1 MNMEIILKAAAV
13 SAAAAILSLVIK
25 KTNPEIS
32 LVLGIA
38 VCALIAG
45 LTLKAFSEVKDT
57 LSLIELGTG
66 FSAAYAAPILKC
78 VGIGMTSRLGSDVC
92 RDAGQTAVAS
102 SVEIC
107 GAVCAL
113 YVSLPLL
120 KALLRTIGA
129 LT

>member
-1 MNMEIILKAAAV
+1 MGEMRGSEPGLEAAEES
-13 SAAAAILSLVIK
+13 SAGVFSC
-25 KTNPEIS
+25 P
-32 LVLGIA
+32 
-38 VCALIAG
+38 AG
-45 LTLKAFSEVKDT
+45 GAGE
-57 LSLIELGTG
+57 

-78 VGIGMTSRLGSDVC
+78 VGIAMAARLGSDVC

-102 SVEIC
+102 SLETC

-129 LT
+129 LA

>member
-1 MNMEIILKAAAV
+1 MEIVLRAAAV
-13 SAAAAILSLVIK
+13 SVAAAILSLVIK
-25 KTNPEIS
+25 KTNPELS
-32 LVLGIA
+32 LALGLA
-38 VCALIAG
+38 VCALVAG
-45 LTLKAFSEVKDT
+45 ATLKAFSEVKDT
-57 LSLIELGTG
+57 LSLVELSTG

-78 VGIGMTSRLGSDVC
+78 VGIAMAARLGSDVC

-102 SVEIC
+102 SLETC

-129 LT
+129 LA